1 MDSTTRLRRVGL
13 LLAVATI
20 TIASAYAAAQ
30 KPKPP
35 ARGKPPTRGRRPRVE
50 LKVGQVAPDV
60 ELAPLEFEKNDKG
73 EMVPK
78 IGEKKIKLSTFKGK
92 APVCI
97 FSSSYT

>member
-1 MDSTTRLRRVGL
+1 MNTTTRLRRVGL
-13 LLAVATI
+13 LLAAATI
-20 TIASAYAAAQ
+20 TIASAYAVAQ

-35 ARGKPPTRGRRPRVE
+35 ARRKRPSRPE

-60 ELAPLEFEKNDKG
+60 ELAPLEFEKNEKG
-73 EMVPK
+73 EIVPK

>member
-1 MDSTTRLRRVGL
+1 MNGVKRLQGVGL
-13 LLAVATI
+13 LLGAATI
-20 TIASAYAAAQ
+20 VFACTHAAAQ
-30 KPKPP
+30 RQRPS
-35 ARGKPPTRGRRPRVE
+35 ARGRGFSRPE

-60 ELAPLEFEKNDKG
+60 ELAPLELEKNKKG

-78 IGEKKIKLSTFKGK
+78 IGETKIKLSAFKGK

>member
-1 MDSTTRLRRVGL
+1 MDSTRLRRVGL
-13 LLAVATI
+13 LLAAGTI

-35 ARGKPPTRGRRPRVE
+35 TRGKRPSRPE
-50 LKVGQVAPDV
+50 LKVGQMAPDV
-60 ELAPLEFEKNDKG
+60 ELAPLEFKKNDQG
-73 EMVPK
+73 EMVPR
-78 IGEKKIKLSTFKGK
+78 IGEKKIKLSTFRGK